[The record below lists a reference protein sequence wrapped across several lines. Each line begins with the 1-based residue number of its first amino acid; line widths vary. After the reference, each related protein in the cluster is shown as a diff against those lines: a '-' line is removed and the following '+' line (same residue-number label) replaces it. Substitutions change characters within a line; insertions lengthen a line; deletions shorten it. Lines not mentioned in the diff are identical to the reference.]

1 MSESAEV
8 KAMRDKWYSLSKKQ
22 RKEYGHSF
30 SRFVSVQSGGLLKHQ
45 VIGFR
50 TKIITR
56 SPAKLDLDYYHR
68 NEIALAPVELPEAI
82 QDHQLNDIQ
91 SPIELEEKTLVESP
105 YIAELT
111 EPIQVMEWN
120 SVQKKAIE
128 RRERLERMRL
138 ESIAKRG
145 KIEYVKTTE
154 QYLQSLRARAE
165 KKGIDFDLTPDWIE
179 AKMAYEFC
187 EATGVRFRG
196 KGNDPFGRTIDRKD
210 SSKGY
215 TKANCWV
222 ACWMYNRAKMDNTHE
237 DVMEMVAA
245 MSSMSVKA
253 A

>member
-1 MSESAEV
+1 
-8 KAMRDKWYSLSKKQ
+8 
-22 RKEYGHSF
+22 
-30 SRFVSVQSGGLLKHQ
+30 
-45 VIGFR
+45 
-50 TKIITR
+50 
-56 SPAKLDLDYYHR
+56 
-68 NEIALAPVELPEAI
+68 
-82 QDHQLNDIQ
+82 
-91 SPIELEEKTLVESP
+91 
-105 YIAELT
+105 
-111 EPIQVMEWN
+111 MEWN

-138 ESIAKRG
+138 ENIAKRG
-145 KIEYVKTTE
+145 KTEYVKTTE

-187 EATGVRFRG
+187 EATGIRFRG
-196 KGNDPFGRTIDRKD
+196 KGNEPFGRTIDRKD

-222 ACWMYNRAKMDNTHE
+222 ACWMYNRAKMDNTHD

>member
-8 KAMRDKWYSLSKKQ
+8 KAIRDKWYGLSKKERRQ
-22 RKEYGHSF
+22 YDYSF
-30 SRFVSVQSGGLLKHQ
+30 CRFVSAQSGGLLKYQ
-45 VIGFR
+45 VPGS
-50 TKIITR
+50 R
-56 SPAKLDLDYYHR
+56 SKFI
-68 NEIALAPVELPEAI
+68 EPVRVEYQVDVDEVSVGDTPISEAV
-82 QDHQLNDIQ
+82 QDCSMNDIQ
-91 SPIELEEKTLVESP
+91 IHIELAQNTLGENP
-105 YIAELT
+105 HLAELI
-111 EPIQVMEWN
+111 EPVQVMEWN

-128 RRERLERMRL
+128 RRQRLERMRL
-138 ESIAKRG
+138 EAISKRG
-145 KIEYVKTTE
+145 KTEYVKTTD
-154 QYLQSLRARAE
+154 QYLQSLRSRAQ

-187 EATGVRFRG
+187 EATGIRFRG